1 MEQKKL
7 EPKTILIDERK
18 YKNFVIYYTT
28 YTHCKSMKIIT
39 LHYNELIRKIEDHE
53 GKKYL
58 MFGDLIL
65 GKVLEKIKEII
76 GTKKA
81 DSTNIDRND

>member
-1 MEQKKL
+1 
-7 EPKTILIDERK
+7 
-18 YKNFVIYYTT
+18 
-28 YTHCKSMKIIT
+28 MKIIT